1 MLCFWA
7 APRSLVATEGISV
20 DFFSSGYLDISVPRV
35 RFQHLWIQYWIPL
48 ARWVSPFGHR
58 RINAC
63 CQLPDAFRRLPR
75 PSSPLTAKA
84 STVYACSLDHIT
96 PSRLEVTP
104 NDAFAVASTTHLGS
118 FEPKRLSLVYVFKE
132 HDAGLNAAP
141 FRQSWCAQLL
151 PRPIWWSQSGSNRR
165 PPACKAGAL
174 PAELWPHA
182 PLKPPPTDGRALA
195 MDSREVNGGSGRTRT
210 TGLTLIR
217 GAL

>member
-1 MLCFWA
+1 VRFWA

-35 RFQHLWIQYWIPL
+35 RPAWLCIHHAVLL
-48 ARWVSPFGHR
+48 AEWVSPFGHC
-58 RINAC
+58 RIKAC
-63 CQLPDAFRRLPR
+63 CQLPDTFRRLPR

-84 STVYACSLDHIT
+84 STVYAWSLDHIT
-96 PSRLEVTP
+96 PSRLRAYSRSSSGPGFRQTTRRYICL
-104 NDAFAVASTTHLGS
+104 NDTSRFG

-132 HDAGLNAAP
+132 RQAGLNAGR
-141 FRQSWCAQLL
+141 FQSLRVRYTSFAWSW
-151 PRPIWWSQSGSNRR
+151 PVWWSQSGSNRR

-174 PAELWPHA
+174 PAELWPQV
-182 PLKPPPTDGRALA
+182 LG
-195 MDSREVNGGSGRTRT
+195 GGSGRTRT